1 MLASDFLM
9 PAKQFLRPLPEEMF
23 YYARADTHFLLYIY
37 DNMRN
42 ELIDRTNPEVPD
54 ENRIELVIEKSKK
67 TSLLQYERQIYN
79 ADTGKGPG
87 GWYSLLAKTP
97 ALFSSEQLAVFR
109 AVHEW
114 RDKMARRDDDST
126 AFVMPNHVIF
136 SIAKLIPMDMVALLR
151 IAHPISHSVKSRSGE
166 LLELIKTAKAL
177 GKQGPS
183 MVDVLRPSSASAAA
197 RANRPARGT
206 KSPSTPLVAIVDENH
221 LVSEQSSFWGSAFGS
236 SIWDGPT
243 LSKQDN
249 DFRLAVP
256 LPQLSSK
263 VYATSS
269 GLADSSMENTKPAA
283 QDTRRITPPPKES
296 NEAFVLK
303 RGARRQSDAL
313 SESEQGAES
322 HDVDFA
328 DYEGLDSDQKAT
340 IAADEEASNKIRMRK
355 RREKHDRRAAAKA
368 AKAAAKAAGAAQL
381 EVADEEE
388 PFDYSKAESVLHG
401 KRKGGEQ
408 EGRKSKK
415 PFDPYTKSADAPKG
429 MRRVQT
435 ERAGKSHTFRS

>member
-1 MLASDFLM
+1 
-9 PAKQFLRPLPEEMF
+9 MF

-54 ENRIELVIEKSKK
+54 ENRIELVLEKSKK

-79 ADTGKGPG
+79 AETGKGPG

-114 RDKMARRDDDST
+114 RDKIARLDDDST

-136 SIAKLIPMDMVALLR
+136 SIAKLIPMDMVALLG

-166 LLELIKTAKAL
+166 LLELIKTAKAK

-183 MVDVLRPSSASAAA
+183 MVDMLRPSSALPVAK
-197 RANRPARGT
+197 ANLPARGT

-221 LVSEQSSFWGSAFGS
+221 LVSEQSSFWGNAFGS

-243 LSKQDN
+243 PTKQDN

-256 LPQLSSK
+256 LPQLSSE

-269 GLADSSMENTKPAA
+269 GLADSSMEGAKAPT
-283 QDTRRITPPPKES
+283 QDTQPFTPPPKDS

-303 RGARRQSDAL
+303 RSAGRESDAP
-313 SESEQGAES
+313 SEPEEAANSQ
-322 HDVDFA
+322 DVHFA
-328 DYEGLDSDQKAT
+328 DYEGLDSAQKAT
-340 IAADEEASNKIRMRK
+340 ISAEEEARQKIRMQRRQEKRDRK
-355 RREKHDRRAAAKA
+355 AAEKA
-368 AKAAAKAAGAAQL
+368 AKAAGTTQL
-381 EVADEEE
+381 EVADGEE
-388 PFDYSKAESVLHG
+388 PFDYKKAESVLHG

-435 ERAGKSHTFRS
+435 ERAGKSHTFKS